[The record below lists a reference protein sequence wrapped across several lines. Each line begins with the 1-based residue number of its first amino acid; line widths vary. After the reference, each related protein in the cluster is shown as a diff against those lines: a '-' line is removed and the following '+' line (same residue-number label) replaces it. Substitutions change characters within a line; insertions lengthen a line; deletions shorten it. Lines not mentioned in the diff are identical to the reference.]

1 MTTIRVYDE
10 TANLLE
16 EIAEKYDMSV
26 YELVDEIL
34 DQLDEDDLDSMLK

>member
-1 MTTIRVYDE
+1 MTTIRVYNE

>member
-1 MTTIRVYDE
+1 MTTIRVYDD

-16 EIAEKYDMSV
+16 EISEKYDMSV